1 MHYRHLYQDLMD
13 CTDASFV
20 VTGHIFN
27 SVFKNRNSVKAAGG
41 YLTFIHCTILSSPQ
55 AFSAFYFTHKYIST
69 LTNMDMTSPNQT
81 AKAVRHVCNMSIS
94 EVLSIKTLRR
104 VDL

>member
-27 SVFKNRNSVKAAGG
+27 SVKAAWG

-81 AKAVRHVCNMSIS
+81 AQAVRRVCSMSIS

>member
-1 MHYRHLYQDLMD
+1 MLPSWLQ
-13 CTDASFV
+13 
-20 VTGHIFN
+20 VTFLIL
-27 SVFKNRNSVKAAGG
+27 SSKTYGG

-81 AKAVRHVCNMSIS
+81 AEAVQRVCSMSIS

-104 VDL
+104 VDPHNVTLRL